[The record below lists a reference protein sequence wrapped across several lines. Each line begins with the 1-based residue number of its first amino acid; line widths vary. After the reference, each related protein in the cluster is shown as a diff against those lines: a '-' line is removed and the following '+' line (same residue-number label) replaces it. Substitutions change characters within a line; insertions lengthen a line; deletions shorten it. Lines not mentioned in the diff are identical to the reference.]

1 MAIRE
6 DIVASAV
13 TFLQDPSVSASPLE
27 NRISFLQSK
36 HLTQEEVDAALG
48 RASGEQS
55 PTPQNYSNY
64 APQQQVARQPQ
75 PGYAGYQQYPWQQP
89 PPPELPKRDW
99 RDWFI
104 MATVT
109 GGIGYGAYFLAKRYI
124 YPIIAPPTP
133 PQLEQDKKEIDD
145 SFEKAFSLLDQLAKD
160 TETLK
165 TSEQQRTEKL
175 DVALTEVETV
185 INELK
190 SASRRRDEESRRM
203 GDEVRGLKDL
213 IPRAM
218 EGQKEATDNRL
229 KELAVELKSLKTL
242 MGQRMNP
249 SSTMNPYSR
258 VQNATLPSNATPI
271 SSIATP
277 ISSITTPIS
286 SITTP
291 ISSITNPSSSTL
303 TGESPTESVTP
314 RPASVSTISGTE
326 AVASLQGRSA
336 SPFNSGA
343 TPGGAKIPAWQM
355 AAANKSTSSIPATTT
370 TNASPET
377 SGLE

>member
-6 DIVASAV
+6 DLVASAV

-27 NRISFLQSK
+27 NRIAFLQSK
-36 HLTQEEVDAALG
+36 NLTQEEVDAALG

-55 PTPQNYSNY
+55 PASQNYSNY
-64 APQQQVARQPQ
+64 PPQQQVARQP
-75 PGYAGYQQYPWQQP
+75 PPAYGGYQQYPWQQLP
-89 PPPELPKRDW
+89 PLEVPKRDW

-165 TSEQQRTEKL
+165 TSEQERTERL
-175 DVALTEVETV
+175 DIALTEVETV

-213 IPRAM
+213 IPKAM

-249 SSTMNPYSR
+249 PSTMNPYNR
-258 VQNATLPSNATPI
+258 VQSAALPSTP
-271 SSIATP
+271 SP
-277 ISSITTPIS
+277 INSTTPS
-286 SITTP
+286 SNPTP
-291 ISSITNPSSSTL
+291 A
-303 TGESPTESVTP
+303 EDSPTESVTP
-314 RPASVSTISGTE
+314 RPASVSTSSGTE
-326 AVASLQGRSA
+326 AVASVQGRNVT
-336 SPFNSGA
+336 PFSFTTG
-343 TPGGAKIPAWQM
+343 TPAGGAKIPAWQM
-355 AAANKSTSSIPATTT
+355 AAANKSTSAIPTTTT
-370 TNASPET
+370 TNGTPEASG
-377 SGLE
+377 SAQA

>member
-6 DIVASAV
+6 DLVASA
-13 TFLQDPSVSASPLE
+13 DPNVSTSPLE
-27 NRISFLQSK
+27 NRIAFLQSK
-36 HLTQEEVDAALG
+36 NLTQEEVDAALG

-55 PTPQNYSNY
+55 PASQSYSNY
-64 APQQQVARQPQ
+64 TASQQVARQPQ
-75 PGYAGYQQYPWQQP
+75 PGYGGYQQYPWQQP
-89 PPPELPKRDW
+89 PPPEVPKRDW

-165 TSEQQRTEKL
+165 TSEQERTERL
-175 DVALTEVETV
+175 DIALTEVETV

-190 SASRRRDEESRRM
+190 SSSRRRDEESRRM

-218 EGQKEATDNRL
+218 DGQKEATDNRL

-249 SSTMNPYSR
+249 VPNMNPYNR
-258 VQNATLPSNATPI
+258 VQSAALPSTATPI
-271 SSIATP
+271 T
-277 ISSITTPIS
+277 SITTPIS

-291 ISSITNPSSSTL
+291 SNLAPS
-303 TGESPTESVTP
+303 GESPTEILTP
-314 RPASVSTISGTE
+314 RPASVSTMSGTE
-326 AVASLQGRSA
+326 TIASLQGRSVT
-336 SPFNSGA
+336 PFNTGAPSG
-343 TPGGAKIPAWQM
+343 GVKIPAWQM
-355 AAANKSTSSIPATTT
+355 AAANKSTSSIPTTTT
-370 TNASPET
+370 TNGTPEASG
-377 SGLE
+377 SA

>member
-6 DIVASAV
+6 ELVISA
-13 TFLQDPSVSASPLE
+13 
-27 NRISFLQSK
+27 
-36 HLTQEEVDAALG
+36 EEVDAALG

-55 PTPQNYSNY
+55 PAPQNYSNY
-64 APQQQVARQPQ
+64 APQQQLVRQPQ
-75 PGYAGYQQYPWQQP
+75 PGYGGYQQYPWQQP
-89 PPPELPKRDW
+89 SPPEVPKRDW

-165 TSEQQRTEKL
+165 TTEQERTERL
-175 DVALTEVETV
+175 DIALTEVETV

-218 EGQKEATDNRL
+218 EGQKEVTDNRL
-229 KELAVELKSLKTL
+229 KELAVEMKSLKTL

-249 SSTMNPYSR
+249 TSAINPTSNVTPYNR
-258 VQNATLPSNATPI
+258 VQSSALPSTP
-271 SSIATP
+271 SP
-277 ISSITTPIS
+277 ITSITTPS
-286 SITTP
+286 NSTP
-291 ISSITNPSSSTL
+291 AVD
-303 TGESPTESVTP
+303 SPTETTTP
-314 RPASVSTISGTE
+314 RPASVGTSSGTE
-326 AVASLQGRSA
+326 AVASVQGRNVT
-336 SPFNSGA
+336 PFNFSTGA
-343 TPGGAKIPAWQM
+343 PAGGAKIPAWQM
-355 AAANKSTSSIPATTT
+355 AAATKSTSSIPTTT
-370 TNASPET
+370 TTAANGTPEASG
-377 SGLE
+377 SAQA

>member
-6 DIVASAV
+6 DLVASAV
-13 TFLQDPSVSASPLE
+13 TFLQDPSVSASPLD
-27 NRISFLQSK
+27 NRIAFLQSK
-36 HLTQEEVDAALG
+36 NLTQEEVDAALG
-48 RASGEQS
+48 RASGERS
-55 PTPQNYSNY
+55 PAPQNYSNY
-64 APQQQVARQPQ
+64 APQQVARQAQ
-75 PGYAGYQQYPWQQP
+75 PPYGGYQQYPWQQP

-124 YPIIAPPTP
+124 YPIIAPPTA

-165 TSEQQRTEKL
+165 TSEQERTERL
-175 DVALTEVETV
+175 DIALTEVETV

-190 SASRRRDEESRRM
+190 SASRRRDEESRRI

-213 IPRAM
+213 IPKAM

-249 SSTMNPYSR
+249 PSSMNPYNR
-258 VQNATLPSNATPI
+258 VQSSTLPSSPI
-271 SSIATP
+271 TSV
-277 ISSITTPIS
+277 TTPS
-286 SITTP
+286 NSTP
-291 ISSITNPSSSTL
+291 V
-303 TGESPTESVTP
+303 GESLTESITP
-314 RPASVSTISGTE
+314 RPASVSTSSGTE

-336 SPFNSGA
+336 SPFNTGA
-343 TPGGAKIPAWQM
+343 PAGGAKIPAWQM
-355 AAANKSTSSIPATTT
+355 AAANKSTSSIPTTT
-370 TNASPET
+370 TTITNGTSEASG
-377 SGLE
+377 SA

>member
-6 DIVASAV
+6 DLVASAV
-13 TFLQDPSVSASPLE
+13 TFLQDPSVSASPLD
-27 NRISFLQSK
+27 NRIAFLQSK
-36 HLTQEEVDAALG
+36 NLTQEEVDVALG
-48 RASGEQS
+48 RASGEHS
-55 PTPQNYSNY
+55 PAPANYSNY
-64 APQQQVARQPQ
+64 APQQQVVRQP
-75 PGYAGYQQYPWQQP
+75 PPAYGGYQQYPWQQP
-89 PPPELPKRDW
+89 PPPEIPKRDW

-165 TSEQQRTEKL
+165 TSEQERTERL
-175 DVALTEVETV
+175 DIALTEVETV

-190 SASRRRDEESRRM
+190 SASRRRDEESRRI

-249 SSTMNPYSR
+249 SSSMNPYNR
-258 VQNATLPSNATPI
+258 VQSSAVPSSPAPI

-277 ISSITTPIS
+277 NNSTPA
-286 SITTP
+286 
-291 ISSITNPSSSTL
+291 
-303 TGESPTESVTP
+303 GDSPTENTTP
-314 RPASVSTISGTE
+314 RPASVSTSSGTE

-336 SPFNSGA
+336 SPFNTGA
-343 TPGGAKIPAWQM
+343 PAGGVKIPAWQM
-355 AAANKSTSSIPATTT
+355 AAANKSTSSIPTTTT
-370 TNASPET
+370 TNGTPEASG
-377 SGLE
+377 SA